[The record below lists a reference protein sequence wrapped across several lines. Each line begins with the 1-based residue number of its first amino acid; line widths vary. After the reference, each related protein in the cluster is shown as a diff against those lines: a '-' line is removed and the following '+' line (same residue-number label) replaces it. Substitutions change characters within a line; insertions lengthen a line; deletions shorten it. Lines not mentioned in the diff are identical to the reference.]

1 MFSLSRIQLS
11 KFAAMGSLV
20 VLSTLGTPT
29 RADELAQSLGPV
41 GPHDP
46 ILTTV
51 GSKRVLAFYEPGND
65 HCALNAVVWD
75 NTNPRAVSA
84 ARVRISLEPGQIVHI
99 DSAANESLN
108 LQCGK
113 NAEALTIIDT
123 DSSVAS
129 GNTIQQP
136 SQPLKA
142 STSDF

>member
-65 HCALNAVVWD
+65 HCAFNAVVWD
-75 NTNPRAVSA
+75 NTNPHAASA

>member
-1 MFSLSRIQLS
+1 MFSPSRIQFS

-75 NTNPRAVSA
+75 NTNPHAASA

-113 NAEALTIIDT
+113 NAEGLTIIDT

>member
-1 MFSLSRIQLS
+1 MFSLSRIQQL
-11 KFAAMGSLV
+11 KFAAAVIV

-75 NTNPRAVSA
+75 NTNPHAVSA

-142 STSDF
+142 STSGF